1 MRMLLVFAIAVF
13 GMIYERFSH
22 GVYSNYMIYAFFI
35 PFVLSLMPAVI
46 HCLTGRVR
54 ISDTAKT
61 LWDCGVAFLTVG
73 CIFRGVLDIYG
84 TSNAKLVLYPIIGA
98 GLILAAIISDVA
110 SRIAVR
116 KGSYFLQL
124 LWYNMLS
131 LLFITIQR

>member
-46 HCLTGRVR
+46 HRLTGRVR

-116 KGSYFLQL
+116 KDGKE
-124 LWYNMLS
+124 
-131 LLFITIQR
+131 